1 MSKLVNIV
9 VSASISTDFYLE
21 VEDNA
26 TEDQIKELAK
36 KEIILPHTYPQ
47 YIDNF
52 LKTTLGIRVGNL
64 DTMLKDWNVDEIE
77 YLIDGGDCQTSE
89 GEQCNA

>member
-1 MSKLVNIV
+1 MSKLVNIA

-36 KEIILPHTYPQ
+36 KEVILPHTYPQ

-52 LKTTLGIRVGNL
+52 LKTKLGIRVGNL
-64 DTMLKDWNVDEIE
+64 DTMLKSWNIE
-77 YLIDGGDCQTSE
+77 EPEYIITNHEDVK
-89 GEQCNA
+89 

>member
-21 VEDNA
+21 VADNA

-52 LKTTLGIRVGNL
+52 LKTKLGIRVNNL
-64 DTMLKDWNVDEIE
+64 DTMLKSWNIDETE
-77 YLIDGGDCQTSE
+77 YIITNNEDVMQ
-89 GEQCNA
+89 

>member
-1 MSKLVNIV
+1 MSKLINIV

-21 VEDNA
+21 VADNA

-52 LKTTLGIRVGNL
+52 LKTKLGIRVGNL
-64 DTMLKDWNVDEIE
+64 DTMLKSWNIDETE
-77 YLIDGGDCQTSE
+77 YIITNNEDVTQ
-89 GEQCNA
+89 

>member
-1 MSKLVNIV
+1 MSKLVNIT

-26 TEDQIKELAK
+26 TEEQIRELAK
-36 KEIILPHTYPQ
+36 KEVILPHTYPQ

-52 LKTTLGIRVGNL
+52 LKTKFGIIVGNL
-64 DTMLKDWNVDEIE
+64 DTMLKSWNIDETE
-77 YLIDGGDCQTSE
+77 YIITNNEDMT
-89 GEQCNA
+89 

>member
-1 MSKLVNIV
+1 MSKFVNIT

-36 KEIILPHTYPQ
+36 KEVILPHTYPQ

-52 LKTTLGIRVGNL
+52 LKTTLGIKVSNL
-64 DTMLKDWNVDEIE
+64 DTMLKSWNIDETE
-77 YLIDGGDCQTSE
+77 YIITNNEDVT
-89 GEQCNA
+89 

>member
-1 MSKLVNIV
+1 MSKLINIV

-52 LKTTLGIRVGNL
+52 LKTKLGIRVGNL
-64 DTMLKDWNVDEIE
+64 DTMLKSWNIDETE
-77 YLIDGGDCQTSE
+77 YIITNNEDVTQ
-89 GEQCNA
+89 

>member
-52 LKTTLGIRVGNL
+52 LKTKLGIRIENL
-64 DTMLKDWNVDEIE
+64 DTMLKSWNIDETE
-77 YLIDGGDCQTSE
+77 YIITNNEDVTQ
-89 GEQCNA
+89 

>member
-1 MSKLVNIV
+1 MSKLVNIT

-64 DTMLKDWNVDEIE
+64 DTLLKSWNIDETE
-77 YLIDGGDCQTSE
+77 YIITNNEDVTQ
-89 GEQCNA
+89 

>member
-1 MSKLVNIV
+1 MSKFVNIT

-36 KEIILPHTYPQ
+36 KEVILPHTYPQ

-52 LKTTLGIRVGNL
+52 LKTTLGIKVGNL
-64 DTMLKDWNVDEIE
+64 DTMLKSWNIDETE
-77 YLIDGGDCQTSE
+77 YIITNNEDVT
-89 GEQCNA
+89 

>member
-52 LKTTLGIRVGNL
+52 LKTKLGIRVGNL
-64 DTMLKDWNVDEIE
+64 DTMLKIGRCASKEKIEKYNEEIFKK
-77 YLIDGGDCQTSE
+77 YGGVK
-89 GEQCNA
+89 

>member
-52 LKTTLGIRVGNL
+52 LKTKLGIRVGNL
-64 DTMLKDWNVDEIE
+64 DTMLKSWNIDETE
-77 YLIDGGDCQTSE
+77 YIITNNEDMT
-89 GEQCNA
+89 

>member
-1 MSKLVNIV
+1 MSKFVNIT

-36 KEIILPHTYPQ
+36 KEVILPHTYPQ

-52 LKTTLGIRVGNL
+52 LKTKLGIRVENL
-64 DTMLKDWNVDEIE
+64 DTMLKSWNIDETE
-77 YLIDGGDCQTSE
+77 YIITNNEDVM
-89 GEQCNA
+89 

>member
-21 VEDNA
+21 VADNA

-52 LKTTLGIRVGNL
+52 LKTKLGIRVGNL
-64 DTMLKDWNVDEIE
+64 DTMLKSWNIDETE
-77 YLIDGGDCQTSE
+77 YIITNNEDATQ
-89 GEQCNA
+89 

>member
-52 LKTTLGIRVGNL
+52 LKTKLGIRVGNL
-64 DTMLKDWNVDEIE
+64 DTMLKSWNIDETE
-77 YLIDGGDCQTSE
+77 YIITNNEDVTQ
-89 GEQCNA
+89 

>member
-64 DTMLKDWNVDEIE
+64 DTLLKSWNIDETE
-77 YLIDGGDCQTSE
+77 YIITNNEDVTQ
-89 GEQCNA
+89 

>member
-52 LKTTLGIRVGNL
+52 LKTKLGIRVGNL
-64 DTMLKDWNVDEIE
+64 DTLLKSWNIDETE
-77 YLIDGGDCQTSE
+77 YIITNNEDVMQ
-89 GEQCNA
+89 

>member
-21 VEDNA
+21 VEDNS

-52 LKTTLGIRVGNL
+52 LKTKLGIRVGNL
-64 DTMLKDWNVDEIE
+64 DTMLKSWNIDETE
-77 YLIDGGDCQTSE
+77 YIITNNEDVTQ
-89 GEQCNA
+89 

>member
-1 MSKLVNIV
+1 MSKFVNIT

-52 LKTTLGIRVGNL
+52 LKTTLGVRVGNL
-64 DTMLKDWNVDEIE
+64 DTMLKSWNIDEIE
-77 YLIDGGDCQTSE
+77 YIITNNEDVM
-89 GEQCNA
+89 

>member
-36 KEIILPHTYPQ
+36 KEIILPHTYPE

-52 LKTTLGIRVGNL
+52 LKTKLGIKVGNL
-64 DTMLKDWNVDEIE
+64 DTMLKSWNIDETE
-77 YLIDGGDCQTSE
+77 YIITNNEDVTQ
-89 GEQCNA
+89 

>member
-1 MSKLVNIV
+1 MSKLVNIT

-36 KEIILPHTYPQ
+36 KEVILPHTYPQ

-52 LKTTLGIRVGNL
+52 LKTKLGIRIENL
-64 DTMLKDWNVDEIE
+64 DTMLKSWNIDETE
-77 YLIDGGDCQTSE
+77 YIITNNEDVT
-89 GEQCNA
+89 

>member
-1 MSKLVNIV
+1 MSKLVNIT

-36 KEIILPHTYPQ
+36 KEVILPHTYPQ

-52 LKTTLGIRVGNL
+52 LKTKLGIIVGNL
-64 DTMLKDWNVDEIE
+64 DTMLKSWNIDETE
-77 YLIDGGDCQTSE
+77 YIITNNEDVT
-89 GEQCNA
+89 

>member
-52 LKTTLGIRVGNL
+52 LKTKLGIRVGNL
-64 DTMLKDWNVDEIE
+64 DTMLKSWNIDETE
-77 YLIDGGDCQTSE
+77 YIITNNEDVMQ
-89 GEQCNA
+89 

>member
-26 TEDQIKELAK
+26 TEDQIKELAH
-36 KEIILPHTYPQ
+36 KEVILPHTYPE

-52 LKTTLGIRVGNL
+52 LKTKLGIKVGNL
-64 DTMLKDWNVDEIE
+64 DTMLKSWNIDETE
-77 YLIDGGDCQTSE
+77 YIITNNEDVTQ
-89 GEQCNA
+89 

>member
-21 VEDNA
+21 VEDNS

-52 LKTTLGIRVGNL
+52 LKTKLGIRVGNL
-64 DTMLKDWNVDEIE
+64 DTMLKSWNIDETE
-77 YLIDGGDCQTSE
+77 YIITNNEDVAQ
-89 GEQCNA
+89 

>member
-9 VSASISTDFYLE
+9 VGASISTDFCLE

-52 LKTTLGIRVGNL
+52 LKTKLGIRVGNL
-64 DTMLKDWNVDEIE
+64 DTMLKSWNIDETE
-77 YLIDGGDCQTSE
+77 YIITNNEDVTQ
-89 GEQCNA
+89 

>member
-1 MSKLVNIV
+1 MSKLVNIA

-52 LKTTLGIRVGNL
+52 LKTKLGIRVGNL
-64 DTMLKDWNVDEIE
+64 DTMLKSWDIDETE
-77 YLIDGGDCQTSE
+77 YIITNNEDVTQ
-89 GEQCNA
+89 

>member
-1 MSKLVNIV
+1 MSKLVNIT

-36 KEIILPHTYPQ
+36 KEVILPHTYPQ

-52 LKTTLGIRVGNL
+52 LKTKLGIRVSNL
-64 DTMLKDWNVDEIE
+64 DTMLKSWNIDETE
-77 YLIDGGDCQTSE
+77 YIITNNEDVTQ
-89 GEQCNA
+89 

>member
-1 MSKLVNIV
+1 MSKLVNIT

-26 TEDQIKELAK
+26 TEEQIRELAK
-36 KEIILPHTYPQ
+36 KEVILPHTYPQ

-52 LKTTLGIRVGNL
+52 LKTKLGIIVGNL
-64 DTMLKDWNVDEIE
+64 DTMLKSWNIDETE
-77 YLIDGGDCQTSE
+77 YIITNNEDVT
-89 GEQCNA
+89 

>member
-1 MSKLVNIV
+1 MSKLVNIT

-36 KEIILPHTYPQ
+36 KEVILPHTYPQ

-52 LKTTLGIRVGNL
+52 LKTKLGIRVSNL
-64 DTMLKDWNVDEIE
+64 DTMLKSWNIDETE
-77 YLIDGGDCQTSE
+77 YIITNNEDVT
-89 GEQCNA
+89 

>member
-21 VEDNA
+21 VADNA

-52 LKTTLGIRVGNL
+52 LKTKLGIRVGNL
-64 DTMLKDWNVDEIE
+64 DTMLKSWNIDETE
-77 YLIDGGDCQTSE
+77 YIITNNEDVTQ
-89 GEQCNA
+89 

>member
-1 MSKLVNIV
+1 MSKFVNIT

-36 KEIILPHTYPQ
+36 KEVILPHTYPQ

-52 LKTTLGIRVGNL
+52 LKTKLGIRVENL
-64 DTMLKDWNVDEIE
+64 DTMLKSWNIDETE
-77 YLIDGGDCQTSE
+77 YIITNNKDVT
-89 GEQCNA
+89 

>member
-52 LKTTLGIRVGNL
+52 LKTKLGIRVGNL
-64 DTMLKDWNVDEIE
+64 DTLLKSWNIDETE
-77 YLIDGGDCQTSE
+77 YIITNNEDVTQ
-89 GEQCNA
+89 

>member
-1 MSKLVNIV
+1 MSKLVNIT

-52 LKTTLGIRVGNL
+52 LKTKLGIRVGNL
-64 DTMLKDWNVDEIE
+64 DTMLKSWNIDETE
-77 YLIDGGDCQTSE
+77 YIITNNEDMT
-89 GEQCNA
+89 

>member
-52 LKTTLGIRVGNL
+52 LKTKVGIRVGNL
-64 DTMLKDWNVDEIE
+64 DTMLKSWNIDETE
-77 YLIDGGDCQTSE
+77 YIITNNEDVTQ
-89 GEQCNA
+89 